1 MSKEWFYK
9 FFEHDYFRI
18 NPNEVDQRIEEA
30 VPKVESLI
38 DVLDIKPDDSILDLC
53 CGYGRLTIPFAR
65 RGYNITGYDLCKKA
79 LDIAREKI
87 EAESLQMHLVRGDM
101 RELGFENEF
110 DVIYNFFTSFGYFE
124 HDSEDLKVLEGVSR
138 SLKDQGRF
146 LIDYINGPRIL
157 KQFQEKIQE
166 DLDDRLIIHEN
177 TYDEKSKRIKSKWTF
192 VYKNT
197 EESNEYLITNRLYSI
212 NELTDMLG
220 SVGLEAVNTYGDMEK
235 TSYDENSRRI
245 IVVAQ
250 KA

>member
-1 MSKEWFYK
+1 MSKEWFHN
-9 FFEHDYFRI
+9 FFEQDYFRI
-18 NPNEVDQRIEEA
+18 NPEEIDQRIEEA
-30 VPKVESLI
+30 VPTVEFLI

-53 CGYGRLTIPFAR
+53 CGYGRLAIPLAR

-79 LDIAREKI
+79 LDMARKKAKEEGI
-87 EAESLQMHLVRGDM
+87 ELRLVHGDM
-101 RELGFENEF
+101 RELAFENEF

-124 HDSEDLKVLEGVSR
+124 HDSEDLKVLYGVAKA
-138 SLKDQGRF
+138 LKNQGRF

-177 TYDEKSKRIKSKWTF
+177 TYDEKSKRNKSKWTF

-197 EESNEYLITNRLYSI
+197 GESNEYLITIRLYSI
-212 NELTDMLG
+212 NELIDMLD
-220 SVGLEAVNTYGDMEK
+220 SVGLKTLNIYGDIEK
-235 TSYDENSRRI
+235 AKYDENSKRI
-245 IVVAQ
+245 IIVAQ